1 MFHEPVLLDACIEGL
16 KIRTNGVYVDA
27 TFGGGGHS
35 KSILKH
41 LGDKGR
47 LFGIDQDDEAIEN
60 QIDDPRF
67 TMIKSNFRY
76 LKNFLNYY
84 QLEQVDGILADFG
97 ISSHQ
102 IDTPER
108 GFSFRYEAELDMRMN
123 QQNAADASH
132 VINEY
137 DLNDLQN
144 VFSRYGEIRNSRTL
158 ALRII
163 ERRKE
168 AKIYTIAD
176 FLETIESC
184 IKGNRNKYLAQLFQA
199 IRIEVND
206 EMGAL
211 RDFLHQSVEC
221 LTVGGRLVAMSYHSL
236 EDRMV
241 KNLIKSGNVDGNLDK
256 DDFGNI
262 NRPLKAVNKKIIIA
276 SEEELKRNPRA
287 RSAKLRIAE
296 KI

>member
-137 DLNDLQN
+137 GLKELQN
-144 VFSRYGEIRNSRTL
+144 VFSKYGEIRNSRTL

-168 AKIYTIAD
+168 AKIFTIAD

-211 RDFLHQSVEC
+211 RDFLHQSVKC
-221 LTVGGRLVAMSYHSL
+221 LSVEGRLVAMSYHSL

-262 NRPLKAVNKKIIIA
+262 YRPLKAVNKKIITA
-276 SEEELKRNPRA
+276 DEEELKRNPRA

-296 KI
+296 KL

>member
-1 MFHEPVLLDACIEGL
+1 MFHEPVLLNACIEGL

-47 LFGIDQDDEAIEN
+47 LYGVDQDDEAIEN

-97 ISSHQ
+97 VSSHQ

-123 QQNAADASH
+123 QSNVADANQI
-132 VINEY
+132 INTY
-137 DLNDLQN
+137 DLNQLQN
-144 VFSRYGEIRNSRTL
+144 LFSKYGEIRNSRTL

-163 ERRKE
+163 
-168 AKIYTIAD
+168 
-176 FLETIESC
+176 
-184 IKGNRNKYLAQLFQA
+184 N
-199 IRIEVND
+199 
-206 EMGAL
+206 
-211 RDFLHQSVEC
+211 
-221 LTVGGRLVAMSYHSL
+221 
-236 EDRMV
+236 
-241 KNLIKSGNVDGNLDK
+241 
-256 DDFGNI
+256 
-262 NRPLKAVNKKIIIA
+262 
-276 SEEELKRNPRA
+276 
-287 RSAKLRIAE
+287 
-296 KI
+296 

>member
-137 DLNDLQN
+137 DLKELQN

-168 AKIYTIAD
+168 AKIFTIAD

-211 RDFLHQSVEC
+211 RDFLHQSVKC
-221 LTVGGRLVAMSYHSL
+221 LSVGGRLVAMSYHSL

-276 SEEELKRNPRA
+276 DEEELKRNPRA

>member
-1 MFHEPVLLDACIEGL
+1 MFHKPVLLDACIEGL

-47 LFGIDQDDEAIEN
+47 LYGIDQDDEAIEN

-97 ISSHQ
+97 VSSHQ
-102 IDTPER
+102 IDAPER

-123 QQNAADASH
+123 QENAEDASH
-132 VINEY
+132 ILNEY
-137 DLNDLQN
+137 GLNELQN
-144 VFSRYGEIRNSRTL
+144 IFSKYGEIRNSRTL

-163 ERRKE
+163 EKRKE
-168 AKIYTIAD
+168 ARIQTIAD
-176 FLETIESC
+176 LLEAIESC

-211 RDFLHQSVEC
+211 RSFLHQSVD
-221 LTVGGRLVAMSYHSL
+221 LLSKGGRLVAMSYHSL

-241 KNLIKSGNVDGNLDK
+241 KNLIKSGNVDGKLDQ
-256 DDFGNI
+256 DDFGFI
-262 NRPLKAVNKKIIIA
+262 NRPLKAVNKKIIVA
-276 SEEELKRNPRA
+276 NEEELKINPRA

-296 KI
+296 KL

>member
-211 RDFLHQSVEC
+211 RNFLHQSVEC
-221 LTVGGRLVAMSYHSL
+221 LIVGGRLVAMSYHSL